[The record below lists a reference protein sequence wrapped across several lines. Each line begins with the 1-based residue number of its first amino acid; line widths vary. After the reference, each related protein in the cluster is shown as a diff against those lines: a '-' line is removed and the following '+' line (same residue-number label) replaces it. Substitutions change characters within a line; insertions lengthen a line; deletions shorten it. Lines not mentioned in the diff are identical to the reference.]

1 MCADALKERPDEPTW
16 LDTYAWIMFKK
27 KNYVEAKAYIEKAL
41 ADEEEESAELYHH
54 AGDILFRNS
63 DIDKALEYWEKAL
76 KLEPDNNMLKQ
87 KVKNK
92 TYFFK

>member
-1 MCADALKERPDEPTW
+1 MDYVQE
-16 LDTYAWIMFKK
+16 

-54 AGDILFRNS
+54 AGDILFWNS

-76 KLEPDNNMLKQ
+76 KLEPDNKNVKTKSKKQ
-87 KVKNK
+87 NILFQIKSANAI
-92 TYFFK
+92 